1 MATYTFDLVGRS
13 GTVHHHTYTDD
24 DGLSPGSVIRVEGR
38 DLLVQRIEPGGDGQ
52 RLIVAPARY
61 RMVLRHPDGREE
73 AGAMRR
79 YRSDRPRVGHTFA
92 TLEEGQSVTWTVGNE
107 RLAQNDQGEPCL
119 ELIAERDY
127 AEYEQPPDQELE
139 HALVL
144 DDDSPPEAAAV
155 LGNAARAGHA
165 VELVALEPGEEPEW
179 DEASRYIDALVIEEV
194 DADLID
200 MCGVDRRHP
209 QSSWLGAVKQRL
221 SEDLEGI
228 RADIERD
235 HDQITEW
242 DYRDGRVFAA
252 VGTIEQESDPLSGH
266 GWMCRLVDSGALAA
280 AGFARV
286 RKAELWPTS

>member
-13 GTVHHHTYTDD
+13 GAVHHHTYTDD
-24 DGLSPGSVIRVEGR
+24 DGLRPGSVIRVDGR
-38 DLLVQRIEPGGDGQ
+38 DLLVQRIEPDGP

-79 YRSDRPRVGHTFA
+79 YRPDRPRVGHAFA
-92 TLEEGQSVTWTVGNE
+92 TLDEGRSVTWIVGDE
-107 RLAQNDQGEPCL
+107 RLAQDDQGEPYM

-127 AEYEQPPDQELE
+127 GEYEQTPDQELE

-144 DDDSPPEAAAV
+144 NNDVPPEAAAV
-155 LGNAARAGHA
+155 LGNAARSGLA
-165 VELVALEPGEEPEW
+165 VELVALEPGEEPDW
-179 DEASRYIDALVIEEV
+179 DEASRYIDALIIEEV

-200 MCGVDRRHP
+200 MCGVDRRRP
-209 QSSWLGAVKQRL
+209 QSTWLGAVKERL
-221 SEDLEGI
+221 SADLESI

-266 GWMCRLVDSGALAA
+266 GWMCRLVDSGAFAA

>member
-13 GTVHHHTYTDD
+13 GAVHHHTYTDD
-24 DGLSPGSVIRVEGR
+24 DGLRPGSVIRVDGR
-38 DLLVQRIEPGGDGQ
+38 DLLVQRIEPDGP

-79 YRSDRPRVGHTFA
+79 YRPDRPRVGHAFA
-92 TLEEGQSVTWTVGNE
+92 TLDEGRSVTWIVGDE
-107 RLAQNDQGEPCL
+107 RLAQDDQGEPYM

-127 AEYEQPPDQELE
+127 GEYEQTPDQELE

-144 DDDSPPEAAAV
+144 NNDVPPEAAAV
-155 LGNAARAGHA
+155 LGNAARSGLA
-165 VELVALEPGEEPEW
+165 VELVALEPGEEPDW
-179 DEASRYIDALVIEEV
+179 DEASRYIDALIIEEV

-200 MCGVDRRHP
+200 MCGVDRRRP
-209 QSSWLGAVKQRL
+209 QSTWLGAVKERL
-221 SEDLEGI
+221 SADLQSI

-266 GWMCRLVDSGALAA
+266 GWMCRLVDSGAFAA

>member
-1 MATYTFDLVGRS
+1 MATYTFDLAGRS
-13 GTVHHHTYTDD
+13 GAVHHHTYTDD
-24 DGLSPGSVIRVEGR
+24 DGLRPGSVIRVEGR
-38 DLLVQRIEPGGDGQ
+38 DLLVQRIEPDGDGR

-79 YRSDRPRVGHTFA
+79 YRPDRPGVGHAFA
-92 TLEEGQSVTWTVGNE
+92 TLDGGRSVTWIVGDE
-107 RLAQNDQGEPCL
+107 RLAQDDQGEPYL
-119 ELIAERDY
+119 ELIAQRDY
-127 AEYEQPPDQELE
+127 AEYEQAPDQELE

-144 DDDSPPEAAAV
+144 DDEVPPEAAAV
-155 LGNAARAGHA
+155 LGNAARAGLA
-165 VELVALEPGEEPEW
+165 VELVALDPGEEPDW
-179 DEASRYIDALVIEEV
+179 DEASSYIDALVIEEI

-200 MCGVDRRHP
+200 MCGVDRRRP
-209 QSSWLGAVKQRL
+209 QSTWLAAVKERL
-221 SEDLEGI
+221 SADLESVRG
-228 RADIERD
+228 DIERD

-266 GWMCRLVDSGALAA
+266 GWMCRLVDSGALSA

-286 RKAELWPTS
+286 RKAELWPTT

>member
-1 MATYTFDLVGRS
+1 MATYTIDLVGRS
-13 GTVHHHTYTDD
+13 GAVRHHSYTDD

-38 DLLVQRIEPGGDGQ
+38 DLLVQRIEPGNDGQ

-73 AGAMRR
+73 AGALRR
-79 YRSDRPRVGHTFA
+79 YRSDRPTVGHAFA
-92 TLEEGQSVTWTVGNE
+92 TLNEGRPVTWVVGDE
-107 RLAQNDQGEPCL
+107 RLAQDDHGEPYL

-127 AEYEQPPDQELE
+127 EEYEQLPDQELE

-144 DDDSPPEAAAV
+144 DGDMPPEAAAV
-155 LGNAARAGHA
+155 LGNAARAGLS

-179 DEASRYIDALVIEEV
+179 GAASRYINALVIKEV

-200 MCGVDRRHP
+200 MCGVDRRQP
-209 QSSWLGAVKQRL
+209 QGTWLGAVKERL
-221 SEDLEGI
+221 SEDLESI
-228 RADIERD
+228 RADIERE

-252 VGTIEQESDPLSGH
+252 MGTIEQESDPLSGH

-286 RKAELWPTS
+286 RKAELWPTG